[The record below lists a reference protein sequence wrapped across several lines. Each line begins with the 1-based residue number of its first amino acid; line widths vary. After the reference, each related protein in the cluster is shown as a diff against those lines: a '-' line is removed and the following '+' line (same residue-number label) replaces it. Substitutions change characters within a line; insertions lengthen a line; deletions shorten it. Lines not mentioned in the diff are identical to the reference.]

1 MNNIHFQQ
9 YFLTIKN
16 YRIFDKII
24 IFREDSTL
32 APCAPE
38 NRHKS
43 SASCSAEIWKIRYY
57 DYYEFGR
64 ETYTYLLLS
73 KRIGHRNGQSQCPR
87 SRIQDA
93 AF

>member
-1 MNNIHFQQ
+1 MINNIHFQQ

-38 NRHKS
+38 NRQLQ
-43 SASCSAEIWKIRYY
+43 ASAESW
-57 DYYEFGR
+57 EAP
-64 ETYTYLLLS
+64 LL
-73 KRIGHRNGQSQCPR
+73 
-87 SRIQDA
+87 
-93 AF
+93 